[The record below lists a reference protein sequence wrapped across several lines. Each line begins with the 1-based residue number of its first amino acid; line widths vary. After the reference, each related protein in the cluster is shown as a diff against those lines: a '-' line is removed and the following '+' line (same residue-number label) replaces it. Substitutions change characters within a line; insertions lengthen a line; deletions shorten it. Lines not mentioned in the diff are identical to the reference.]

1 MYSKERARC
10 AVRGEEKVFRVA
22 STFFR
27 AEGLRL
33 RGVVRWPTVGKVH
46 RMTPTHR
53 ARSLLTPPT
62 EGRMASATSCYPHIY
77 CGYTVMFPGL
87 MPS

>member
-1 MYSKERARC
+1 MFANERARC

-46 RMTPTHR
+46 RMTPAHR
-53 ARSLLTPPT
+53 ARPLTT
-62 EGRMASATSCYPHIY
+62 EGRITS
-77 CGYTVMFPGL
+77 G
-87 MPS
+87 

>member
-1 MYSKERARC
+1 MTPNERVRS
-10 AVRGEEKVFRVA
+10 AVRGEEKVFREG

-33 RGVVRWPTVGKVH
+33 RGVVRWPTEGKVH
-46 RMTPTHR
+46 RMTPAHR

-62 EGRMASATSCYPHIY
+62 EGRMASAT
-77 CGYTVMFPGL
+77 PGWAQCEERAL
-87 MPS
+87 SYSLS